1 MTRDSIRNF
10 VLAFRLLLVLIL
22 LIIWGRNGCSK
33 KVIYE
38 WDAAIGFSP
47 TPPPLKHSH
56 RNGPQTF
63 LQIFRFFYIS
73 CGLVEEKESETIGDT
88 AVLSW
93 MTVHRWFASTQSSAA
108 TLLLYRAH
116 CTHCAA
122 DAHQWFAFTQSHSI
136 YCIRIKLPG
145 NYIPA
150 SIQLAFLYF
159 LYDDMKRKS
168 SIAIW
173 ISLVIIHISQP
184 RSQRNIVQ
192 QCN

>member
-1 MTRDSIRNF
+1 MGRRHRFFAHPSSSETLPSQWPTNISSNF
-10 VLAFRLLLVLIL
+10 
-22 LIIWGRNGCSK
+22 
-33 KVIYE
+33 
-38 WDAAIGFSP
+38 
-47 TPPPLKHSH
+47 
-56 RNGPQTF
+56 
-63 LQIFRFFYIS
+63 QIFLHFLWIGGR
-73 CGLVEEKESETIGDT
+73 ERIGDNRRHCSAILDDSPSVICFHPIGHRYSSFLSC
-88 AVLSW
+88 AV
-93 MTVHRWFASTQSSAA
+93 H
-108 TLLLYRAH
+108 TL

-145 NYIPA
+145 NYIPT
-150 SIQLAFLYF
+150 SIQLFF
-159 LYDDMKRKS
+159 YDDMIRES

>member
-1 MTRDSIRNF
+1 MAAVRRWFMNGTPPS
-10 VLAFRLLLVLIL
+10 VFRPPIL
-22 LIIWGRNGCSK
+22 LWNTPIAMAHKHFFKLSDFLWIGGR
-33 KVIYE
+33 E
-38 WDAAIGFSP
+38 
-47 TPPPLKHSH
+47 
-56 RNGPQTF
+56 R
-63 LQIFRFFYIS
+63 
-73 CGLVEEKESETIGDT
+73 IGDNRRHCSAILDDSPSVICFHPIGHRYSSFLSC
-88 AVLSW
+88 AV
-93 MTVHRWFASTQSSAA
+93 H
-108 TLLLYRAH
+108 TL

-159 LYDDMKRKS
+159 LYDDMKRES

-184 RSQRNIVQ
+184 RSQRNVVQ

>member
-1 MTRDSIRNF
+1 MAAVRRWF
-10 VLAFRLLLVLIL
+10 M
-22 LIIWGRNGCSK
+22 NG
-33 KVIYE
+33 
-38 WDAAIGFSP
+38 
-47 TPPPLKHSH
+47 TPPSV
-56 RNGPQTF
+56 
-63 LQIFRFFYIS
+63 FRPPSSSETLPSQWPTNISSNFQIS

-108 TLLLYRAH
+108 TLLFYRAQ

-159 LYDDMKRKS
+159 LYDDMKRES

-184 RSQRNIVQ
+184 RSQRNVVQ